1 MYETILKGGYT
12 MIPLS
17 LCSLVSIA
25 VIIEKGWVLRE
36 KKVLP
41 EKLLRRLRE
50 HPENPQIEADGSPL
64 GAVIETVRRARPWG
78 RQRGYEA
85 LQLTL
90 KQVGSALERGL
101 ALLEIT
107 AVVSP
112 LLGLLGTVLGMV
124 EVFKVIA
131 RLGVG
136 QAQAMSSGISQ
147 ALITTIAG
155 LIVAI
160 PALVAHGIYTRKVDN
175 LLLELESVAEACL
188 GNDPEAPEEA

>member
-64 GAVIETVRRARPWG
+64 GAVIETVRRTRPWG

-101 ALLEIT
+101 SLLEIT

-188 GNDPEAPEEA
+188 GNEPAAREET

>member
-17 LCSLVSIA
+17 LCSLISIA
-25 VIIEKGWVLRE
+25 VIVEKGWVLRE

-64 GAVIETVRRARPWG
+64 GAVIETVRRTRPWG
-78 RQRGYEA
+78 RQRGSEA

-101 ALLEIT
+101 SLLEIT

-124 EVFKVIA
+124 EVFKVIS

-160 PALVAHGIYTRKVDN
+160 PALVAHGIYTRKVDS

-188 GNDPEAPEEA
+188 GNEPAAREKT